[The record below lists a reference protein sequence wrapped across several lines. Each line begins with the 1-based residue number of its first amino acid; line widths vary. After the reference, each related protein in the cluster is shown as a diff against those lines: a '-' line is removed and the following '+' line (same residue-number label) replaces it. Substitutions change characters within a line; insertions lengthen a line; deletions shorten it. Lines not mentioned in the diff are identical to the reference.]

1 MVEERCV
8 WPFAHHLKVK
18 GHRCVTRH
26 ESQQQSSD
34 RLVTDSESQGPRG
47 PRRLPT
53 SGYFPNSQ
61 LPNGGPKPPTKN
73 QSESWSLLL
82 SYPPIG
88 PMVVLPLQ
96 VTTGFPL
103 TSRLRLFESDPTEF
117 IASSSSSSS
126 SASATCMLNQT
137 RLWWWPSFGWKSC
150 VVQQLVLTV
159 LRLGVCRGP
168 MPLMCS
174 AK

>member
-1 MVEERCV
+1 M

-73 QSESWSLLL
+73 QSESSSFIPPYRTYGCITVTSYNRFSRHFEASTLRVTYRVRPDRVHRLLL
-82 SYPPIG
+82 LLLLLCIRNMYAQSNE
-88 PMVVLPLQ
+88 VV
-96 VTTGFPL
+96 VVAVVWMEIV
-103 TSRLRLFESDPTEF
+103 RR
-117 IASSSSSSS
+117 A
-126 SASATCMLNQT
+126 ATCLDGS
-137 RLWWWPSFGWKSC
+137 PSWSMS
-150 VVQQLVLTV
+150 
-159 LRLGVCRGP
+159 RP
-168 MPLMCS
+168 NAMCS